1 LFELRGKYLLPFFSH
16 LKGENFLEGFEI
28 KKNFSG
34 KEKLLDHKKTEER
47 ERLFDLLIH
56 DLTSPLSIA
65 STTAGSLLHKA
76 ERYGPLTDL
85 QRRMIDRIL
94 RNAHKAQKL
103 LQEMI
108 EILRSEEGVFEKE
121 YFSIEKTLVESLLD
135 VLEMSIP
142 NAVERLS
149 QAENQ
154 EAFRQDLQEHGI
166 FVEITG
172 KYCKSPFCHDQ
183 KKIQQILRNL
193 MSNAMKYRR
202 QRMGVKI
209 SGEAD
214 LFVLVEDDG
223 IGIPLEDQG
232 AIFERFV
239 RLNDEKRGY
248 VPGLGLGLTGVKALV
263 EAMEGEITLES
274 QEGVGTRFMV
284 RIPPIRS
291 YRNKWRGITTKS
303 ILNGKRILAVDD
315 ELDVLKILE
324 EEILA
329 ICPNCK
335 LDQATTYETAVKML
349 ESTNYDVVILDIMGV
364 RGFDLLDLAVKKKLR
379 VAMLTAHALS
389 PEALKKSVEL
399 GARAYLPKE
408 KLGEIVSFL
417 EDVLA
422 YEYVPGWKRL
432 YEKLKGF
439 FDSKFE
445 SDWEKKT
452 GFNWQEWT
460 KWRPPWN

>member
-1 LFELRGKYLLPFFSH
+1 MFGRKYS
-16 LKGENFLEGFEI
+16 E
-28 KKNFSG
+28 KNNTIRTNT
-34 KEKLLDHKKTEER
+34 EKSQEDKVLDVKW
-47 ERLFDLLIH
+47 RLFDLFIH
-56 DLTSPLSIA
+56 DLTGPLSIA
-65 STTAGSLLHKA
+65 STSTDSLLHKVD
-76 ERYGPLTDL
+76 RYGPLTDHQKRL
-85 QRRMIDRIL
+85 LDRVS
-94 RNAHKAQKL
+94 RNIHRAKNL
-103 LQEMI
+103 TQEMI

-121 YFSIEKTLVESLLD
+121 YFSIEKTVVESLLD

-154 EAFRQDLQEHGI
+154 GAFQHDLKDYGI

-172 KYCKSPFCHDQ
+172 KYGKSPFCHDQ

-202 QRMGVKI
+202 QRMEVKI

-214 LFVLVEDDG
+214 LLVSVEDDG

-232 AIFERFV
+232 VIFERFV
-239 RLNDEKRGY
+239 RLNNEKTAY
-248 VPGLGLGLTGVKALV
+248 LPGLGLGLTGVKALV
-263 EAMEGEITLES
+263 ETMGGEITLES

-291 YRNKWRGITTKS
+291 PRDNGRGIMAKS
-303 ILNGKRILAVDD
+303 ILDGKRILAVDD
-315 ELDVLKILE
+315 EPDVLKILE
-324 EEILA
+324 EEISA
-329 ICPNCK
+329 TCPNCK
-335 LDQATTYETAVKML
+335 LDKATAYETAAKML
-349 ESTNYDVVILDIMGV
+349 ESTDYDVVILDIMGV
-364 RGFDLLDLAVKKKLR
+364 RGFDLLDVAVTKNFR

-408 KLGEIVSFL
+408 KLGEIVPFL

-422 YEYVPGWKRL
+422 YEYVPGWKCL

-452 GFNWQEWT
+452 GLNWQEWT
-460 KWRPPWN
+460 KRRPPRD

>member
-1 LFELRGKYLLPFFSH
+1 MFGRKYS
-16 LKGENFLEGFEI
+16 E
-28 KKNFSG
+28 KNNTIRTNT
-34 KEKLLDHKKTEER
+34 EKSQEDKVLDVKW
-47 ERLFDLLIH
+47 RLFDLFIH
-56 DLTSPLSIA
+56 DLTGPLSIA
-65 STTAGSLLHKA
+65 STSTDSLLHKVD
-76 ERYGPLTDL
+76 RYGPLTDHQKRL
-85 QRRMIDRIL
+85 LDRVS
-94 RNAHKAQKL
+94 RNIHRAKNL
-103 LQEMI
+103 TQEMI

-121 YFSIEKTLVESLLD
+121 YFSIEKTVVESLLD

-154 EAFRQDLQEHGI
+154 GAFQHDLKDYGI

-172 KYCKSPFCHDQ
+172 KYGKSPFCHDQ

-202 QRMGVKI
+202 QRMEVKI

-214 LFVLVEDDG
+214 LLVSVEDDG

-232 AIFERFV
+232 VIFERFV
-239 RLNDEKRGY
+239 RLNNEKTAY
-248 VPGLGLGLTGVKALV
+248 LPGLGLGLTGVKALV
-263 EAMEGEITLES
+263 ETMGGEITLES

-291 YRNKWRGITTKS
+291 PRDNGRGIMAKS
-303 ILNGKRILAVDD
+303 ILHGKRILAVDD
-315 ELDVLKILE
+315 EPDVLKILE
-324 EEILA
+324 EEISA
-329 ICPNCK
+329 TCPNCK
-335 LDQATTYETAVKML
+335 LDKATAYETAAKML
-349 ESTNYDVVILDIMGV
+349 ESTDYDVVILDIMGV
-364 RGFDLLDLAVKKKLR
+364 RGFDLLDLAVKKNFR

-408 KLGEIVSFL
+408 KLGEIVPFL
-417 EDVLA
+417 EDVLT
-422 YEYVPGWKRL
+422 YEYVPGWKCL

-452 GFNWQEWT
+452 GLNWQEWT
-460 KWRPPWN
+460 KWRPPGD

>member
-1 LFELRGKYLLPFFSH
+1 L
-16 LKGENFLEGFEI
+16 GESILEKINITKISTE
-28 KKNFSG
+28 KNQED
-34 KEKLLDHKKTEER
+34 KVTDVKW
-47 ERLFDLLIH
+47 RLFDLFIH
-56 DLTSPLSIA
+56 DLTGPLSLV
-65 STTAGSLLHKA
+65 STSTDNLLHKA
-76 ERYGPLTDL
+76 ERYGPLTDQ
-85 QRRMIDRIL
+85 QRHIIERIL
-94 RNAHKAQKL
+94 RNVRKAQTL
-103 LQEMI
+103 LREMI
-108 EILRSEEGVFEKE
+108 EILRSEEGLFEKE
-121 YFSIEKTLVESLLD
+121 YFSIEKTLVESLSD

-154 EAFRQDLQEHGI
+154 EAFRQDLKDYGI
-166 FVEITG
+166 FIEIIG
-172 KYCKSPFCHDQ
+172 KYGKSLFCHDQ
-183 KKIQQILRNL
+183 KKFQQILRNL
-193 MSNAMKYRR
+193 MSNAIKYRR
-202 QRMGVKI
+202 QRMEVKI

-214 LFVLVEDDG
+214 LLVSVEDDG
-223 IGIPLEDQG
+223 IGIPLENQG
-232 AIFERFV
+232 VIFERFV
-239 RLNDEKRGY
+239 RLNDEKRAY

-291 YRNKWRGITTKS
+291 HRNKERGIMTKS
-303 ILNGKRILAVDD
+303 ILDGKRIFAVDD
-315 ELDVLKILE
+315 EPDVLKILE

-329 ICPNCK
+329 TCPNCK

-389 PEALKKSVEL
+389 PEALRKSVEL

-408 KLGEIVSFL
+408 KLGEIVPFL

-432 YEKLKGF
+432 YKKLKGF

-445 SDWEKKT
+445 SDWEEKT
-452 GFNWQEWT
+452 GLNWQEWT
-460 KWRPPWN
+460 KWRAPWD

>member
-1 LFELRGKYLLPFFSH
+1 MALERGGSIFHIHSD
-16 LKGENFLEGFEI
+16 LKEESLEHR
-28 KKNFSG
+28 KTN
-34 KEKLLDHKKTEER
+34 EK

-56 DLTSPLSIA
+56 DITGPLSIVFTSA
-65 STTAGSLLHKA
+65 YNLRHKA
-76 ERYGPLTDL
+76 DRYGPLTDSQGRL
-85 QRRMIDRIL
+85 LERIL
-94 RNAHKAQKL
+94 RNVHRSQNL
-103 LQEMI
+103 IQEMI

-121 YFSIEKTLVESLLD
+121 YFSIEKTLVDALLD

-149 QAENQ
+149 QAENH
-154 EAFRQDLQEHGI
+154 EAFRQDLKEYGI

-172 KYCKSPFCHDQ
+172 KYGKSLFGHDQ

-202 QRMGVKI
+202 QRMEVKI
-209 SGEAD
+209 GGEAD
-214 LFVLVEDDG
+214 LLVSVEDDG

-232 AIFERFV
+232 IIFERFV
-239 RLNDEKRGY
+239 RLNDEKRAH
-248 VPGLGLGLTGVKALV
+248 VPGLGLGLAGVRALV

-274 QEGVGTRFMV
+274 REGVGTRFMV

-291 YRNKWRGITTKS
+291 HRTNRRGIMTKS
-303 ILNGKRILAVDD
+303 ILDGKRILAVDD
-315 ELDVLKILE
+315 EPDVLKILE
-324 EEILA
+324 EEILE

-335 LDQATTYETAVKML
+335 LDEATAYETAAKML
-349 ESTNYDVVILDIMGV
+349 ESTTYDIVVLDIMGV
-364 RGFDLLDLAVKKKLR
+364 RGFDLLDSAVKKKLR

-399 GARAYLPKE
+399 GAWAYLPKE
-408 KLGEIVSFL
+408 KLGEIVPFL

-422 YEYVPGWKRL
+422 YEYIPGWKRL

-452 GFNWQEWT
+452 GLNWQEWA
-460 KWRPPWN
+460 KWRTPWD

>member
-1 LFELRGKYLLPFFSH
+1 
-16 LKGENFLEGFEI
+16 
-28 KKNFSG
+28 
-34 KEKLLDHKKTEER
+34 
-47 ERLFDLLIH
+47 
-56 DLTSPLSIA
+56 
-65 STTAGSLLHKA
+65 
-76 ERYGPLTDL
+76 
-85 QRRMIDRIL
+85 M
-94 RNAHKAQKL
+94 
-103 LQEMI
+103 
-108 EILRSEEGVFEKE
+108 
-121 YFSIEKTLVESLLD
+121 ESLLD

-154 EAFRQDLQEHGI
+154 EAFRHDLKDHGI
-166 FVEITG
+166 FVEIIG
-172 KYCKSPFCHDQ
+172 KYGKSPFCHDQ

-202 QRMGVKI
+202 QRMEVKI

-214 LFVLVEDDG
+214 LLVSVEDDG

-232 AIFERFV
+232 VIFERFV
-239 RLNDEKRGY
+239 RLNNEKTAY
-248 VPGLGLGLTGVKALV
+248 LPGLGLGLTGVKALV
-263 EAMEGEITLES
+263 ETMGGEITLES

-291 YRNKWRGITTKS
+291 PRDNGRGIMAKS
-303 ILNGKRILAVDD
+303 ILDGRRILAVDD
-315 ELDVLKILE
+315 EPDVLKILE
-324 EEILA
+324 EEISA
-329 ICPNCK
+329 TCPNCK
-335 LDQATTYETAVKML
+335 LDKATAYETAAKML
-349 ESTNYDVVILDIMGV
+349 ESTDYDVVILDIMGV
-364 RGFDLLDLAVKKKLR
+364 RGFDLLDVAVKKNLR

-408 KLGEIVSFL
+408 KLGEIVPFL
-417 EDVLA
+417 EDVLT

-452 GFNWQEWT
+452 GLNWQEWT
-460 KWRPPWN
+460 KWRTPRD